1 MKPFRL
7 FRWRFTHC
15 CGHATGAAE
24 PAGTSRREFLKTTAA
39 GVAGLAA
46 LASLREPAAGQ
57 GRC

>member
-15 CGHATGAAE
+15 CGHATGSAE

-39 GVAGLAA
+39 GVAV
-46 LASLREPAAGQ
+46 ASRARRRPGSLLMG
-57 GRC
+57 